1 MKTKNL
7 LSLLAIAGLIIF
19 ASCKKDDP
27 SPLTKDQAV
36 TALTTIDNG
45 YAIDISDLNEV
56 QGYQASAALD
66 EMNLPFGSLPQKSS
80 ANAQTFLKEQKNIL
94 AKYALSKN
102 IVGGTPEFD
111 FVPGTYTYEKGTNSF
126 TKTASTPTDKMVL
139 LFPFPISNTTNNA
152 TLTISDY
159 QSTTL
164 TGYIVPTQIKG
175 KIEIGGQTI
184 WTMVATA
191 GYGSLVNYNYNIV
204 TTFGKFVST
213 RQYSINFSNTQ
224 ITSSALDE
232 LKKDGAIVYRFSS
245 NGTYQLSQT
254 SFTADVNAKIII
266 RNIEIRVEFTFD
278 FSTYQNVTD
287 PNTIQK
293 ISVYTTDG
301 AKVGDVKLVKVENS
315 WVPYI
320 FFNNGESKPVGEYF
334 HNLLEVL
341 GGYFDSLFENP
352 EGNN

>member
-7 LSLLAIAGLIIF
+7 LSLLAIAGLMIF
-19 ASCKKDDP
+19 ASCEKDDP

-45 YAIDISDLNEV
+45 YATEV
-56 QGYQASAALD
+56 TEFTETQGYQVADALD
-66 EMNLPFGSLPQKSS
+66 GMELPFGSLPKKSS
-80 ANAQTFLKEQKNIL
+80 ANAQTFLKEQKDIL
-94 AKYALSKN
+94 VKSALSKKFLDE
-102 IVGGTPEFD
+102 TPDFE
-111 FVPGTYTYEKGTNSF
+111 FVPGTYTYEISTNSF
-126 TKTASTPTDKMVL
+126 TKTLSTPTDKMVL

-152 TLTISDY
+152 TLTIYDY

-164 TGYIVPTQIKG
+164 LGSSIPTHLKG

-191 GYGSLVNYNYNIV
+191 AYNNLVNYNYSIV

-213 RQYSINFSNTQ
+213 RQYSINISNTQ

-232 LKKDGAIVYRFSS
+232 LKKDGAIVYQFSS
-245 NGTYQLSQT
+245 NGVYKPSQN
-254 SFTADVNAKIII
+254 SFTADINAKIII
-266 RNIEIRVEFTFD
+266 KNIEIRIEFTFD
-278 FSTYQNVTD
+278 FYTYQNVTD
-287 PNTIQK
+287 PNTIEK

-301 AKVGDVKLVKVENS
+301 AKVGDIKLVKVENY

-320 FFNNGESKPVGEYF
+320 FFNNGESKPVSDYF
-334 HNLLEVL
+334 HSLLDII
-341 GGYFDSLFENP
+341 GGYMDSLYDNP
-352 EGNN
+352 DDK